1 MTRRVMSPS
10 TLQTPGRVRGAQPT
24 GGADAGE
31 QRDWAAE
38 SRAPSDA
45 PHIGSPPSKR
55 PRKPQPGAFHLR
67 GGNHVSPASPLL
79 LGSGTAIA
87 RLASRPAKPAFGR
100 DPMRANLGR
109 AKTPGRARR
118 VGRWGGRVAPM
129 AAVDFFI
136 KFDGIKGESADAK
149 HKDEIDVESWS

>member
-55 PRKPQPGAFHLR
+55 PRKPQPGAFHFAGETMFPPR
-67 GGNHVSPASPLL
+67 TPFF
-79 LGSGTAIA
+79 LGCVDSVVG
-87 RLASRPAKPAFGR
+87 LASRAAERG
-100 DPMRANLGR
+100 
-109 AKTPGRARR
+109 
-118 VGRWGGRVAPM
+118 VGG
-129 AAVDFFI
+129 D
-136 KFDGIKGESADAK
+136 S
-149 HKDEIDVESWS
+149 